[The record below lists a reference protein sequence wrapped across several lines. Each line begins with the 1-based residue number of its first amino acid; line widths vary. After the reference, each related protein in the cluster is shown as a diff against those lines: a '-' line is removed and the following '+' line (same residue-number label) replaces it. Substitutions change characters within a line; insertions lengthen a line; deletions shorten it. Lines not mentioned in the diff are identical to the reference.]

1 MAVSIKLHKRS
12 NGAIVALV
20 RSELPHI
27 HADFEI
33 QIDPPAVHH
42 RSELAKVERLLNV
55 FGTAFL
61 DTVKSHLSF
70 VD

>member
-1 MAVSIKLHKRS
+1 MAVSINLHRRS
-12 NGAIVALV
+12 NGAVVAQV
-20 RSELPHI
+20 RSEIPHI

-33 QIDPPAVHH
+33 RIDPPAAYH
-42 RSELAKVERLLNV
+42 RSELVRVERLLNV
-55 FGTAFL
+55 FGAAFL